1 MHVQGAKEQGRLP
14 VRPRTCS
21 GRGTRSWLGC
31 AMVEAD
37 IDRAMSDTGA
47 TADEDDQS
55 GQQTGTGVVAV
66 VGRGRGHE
74 PGDLHHQRSFVVV
87 AGRLQRGPAV
97 AEARG
102 RPGAGAGVLADLG

>member
-1 MHVQGAKEQGRLP
+1 V
-14 VRPRTCS
+14 
-21 GRGTRSWLGC
+21 
-31 AMVEAD
+31 VEAD

-47 TADEDDQS
+47 AADEDDQS
-55 GQQTGTGVVAV
+55 GQQTGTGAVVV
-66 VGRGRGHE
+66 VGRGRGHA
-74 PGDLHHQRSFVVV
+74 PKDLHHQRSFVVV